1 MSSSSSAFFFFP
13 QILHA
18 TNPNAPSRTA
28 PPIPTTTPMIVFFED
43 ELNPELLEL
52 LSAPLIPGVEVEVI
66 FAVVVTA
73 SMELLVITD

>member
-1 MSSSSSAFFFFP
+1 MSSSSSPPFFFP

-18 TNPNAPSRTA
+18 TNPSAPSNIA
-28 PPIPTTTPMIVFFED
+28 PPIPTTTPIIVFFEE

-52 LSAPLIPGVEVEVI
+52 LFSPLIPGVEVEVI

-73 SMELLVITD
+73 STELLVMTD